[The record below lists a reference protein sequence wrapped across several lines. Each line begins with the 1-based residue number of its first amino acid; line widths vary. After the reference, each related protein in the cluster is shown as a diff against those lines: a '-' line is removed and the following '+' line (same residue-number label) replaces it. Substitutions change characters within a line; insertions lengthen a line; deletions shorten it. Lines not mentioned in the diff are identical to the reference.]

1 MAKRLT
7 DPYANAVLN
16 WIRGVTPDPISSP
29 QIALFT
35 TAPAADGTG
44 GVQVTGGSYAPQPV
58 TLLAPS
64 AGATSNQYVVTFV
77 NLPACTVVAVALI
90 DGVSGAVVWYDDGL
104 SVSIAAGE
112 NRDIPVGDFD
122 LALIAA

>member
-7 DPYANAVLN
+7 DPYANHILN
-16 WIRGVTPDPISSP
+16 WVRGITPPAISDPR
-29 QIALFT
+29 IALFT

-44 GVQVTGGSYAPQPV
+44 GVLVTGGSYAPQPV
-58 TLLAPS
+58 TLRVPVT
-64 AGATSNQYVVTFV
+64 GATSNQFVVTFV

-90 DGVSGAVVWYDDGL
+90 DGVTNAVVWYDDGL
-104 SVSIAAGE
+104 SVVIAAGE
-112 NRDIPVGDFD
+112 NRDIPVDDFD

>member
-7 DPYANAVLN
+7 DPYANAILN

-29 QIALFT
+29 KIALFT

-77 NLPACTVVAVALI
+77 NLPACTVVAVGLI